1 MGNLNR
7 PNDFLP
13 SRVEFSKEP
22 ASLLLTSLAFP
33 SVGVLTCFVPLI
45 FLILCHQLA
54 ELTLETFLAFR
65 AADVRQDCAPYDS
78 ASEATLA
85 TFSIVMRMV
94 QVFCVCLVK
103 FDCAFTVGASVCKLF
118 LLLAPCLAYDF
129 APYDP
134 ASETTLRTL
143 SIVMCVVQVF
153 CIGSVKFDCAFAV
166 GTRVRELFWCVLF
179 LRVTLLEAT
188 EEHVTDR

>member
-1 MGNLNR
+1 MLEPPLLGNLNR

-22 ASLLLTSLAFP
+22 ASLLLTCLAFP

-45 FLILCHQLA
+45 FLILCHQFA
-54 ELTLETFLAFR
+54 DLTLEAFFAFR

-118 LLLAPCLAYDF
+118 LLVAPCHAYDF
-129 APYDP
+129 APYDGAP
-134 ASETTLRTL
+134 ETTLRTF

-153 CIGSVKFDCAFAV
+153 RIGYVKFDCAVAV
-166 GTRVRELFWCVLF
+166 GADVCKRFPVPPRGRRNGGV
-179 LRVTLLEAT
+179 AI
-188 EEHVTDR
+188 